1 MDFTKWAFPYSLAP
15 TILNPLTI
23 ILRHQVKYLTIVN
36 VLLLNKV
43 SDLLRHL
50 TEDIRCVRLNTLT
63 SLYCTS
69 LSYNFLRFQLRM
81 LFLSLV
87 IVLNWLILHL
97 DLNLLRCFVLHLDL
111 ILLND
116 FPYFLL
122 WYRFQLVIDVWWERA
137 LMFNLG
143 CLNLRLNVLISESNL
158 IRRNL

>member
-50 TEDIRCVRLNTLT
+50 TEDIRCVRLYTLT

-69 LSYNFLRFQLRM
+69 LSYDLLRSQCCL
-81 LFLSLV
+81 LFRILV
-87 IVLNWLILHL
+87 IIFSCLI
-97 DLNLLRCFVLHLDL
+97 LHLDL

-116 FPYFLL
+116 LPYFLL

-158 IRRNL
+158 ILRNL